1 MGKNATIVITP
12 ILKLCSEDIS
22 LKYLTKLEVR
32 VTMKSFIDNLPMTKV
47 FDNVEVSDD
56 KDIVLNFQVPP
67 NLGNLDVAVSATIN
81 NLTKG
86 NSTILSFSHARIK
99 SLTIF

>member
-1 MGKNATIVITP
+1 MGKNATLVITP
-12 ILKLCSEDIS
+12 ILKLNNNKIS
-22 LKYLTKLEVR
+22 LKYLTKLDVR

-47 FDNVEVSDD
+47 FDNVEVSDE

-67 NLGNLDVAVSATIN
+67 NLGSLEVEASATIN

-86 NSTILSFSHARIK
+86 N
-99 SLTIF
+99 LTINPNYQNYR